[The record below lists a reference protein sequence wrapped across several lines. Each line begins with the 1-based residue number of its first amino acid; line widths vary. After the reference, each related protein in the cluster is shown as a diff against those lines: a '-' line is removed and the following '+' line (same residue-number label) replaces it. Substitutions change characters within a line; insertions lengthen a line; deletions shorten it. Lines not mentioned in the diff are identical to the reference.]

1 MSNRQINRWFKT
13 VISKPTDAVLYLVLL
28 LAVLKLADLYS
39 DINDHEDHW
48 KVFKQ
53 EHHCEQTKSAEGNLQ
68 ASWLC
73 DDGKTYYRWRQ
84 VVR

>member
-1 MSNRQINRWFKT
+1 MSNRQANRWFKT
-13 VISKPTDAVLYLVLL
+13 LVSKPVDAVLYLAFL

-39 DINDHEDHW
+39 NINEHEDNW
-48 KVFKQ
+48 KAFKQ
-53 EHHCEQTKSAEGNLQ
+53 EHHCELTKSAEGNTQ
-68 ASWLC
+68 AAWQC